1 MSDDGFIVS
10 HVMDIEFDAFDA
22 LFEVF
27 DVSTDLTIAGDL
39 VSSQISVMRTETEI
53 VC

>member
-1 MSDDGFIVS
+1 MSDDGFVVS

-22 LFEVF
+22 FFEVF
-27 DVSTDLTIAGDL
+27 DVTTDFTIAGDL
-39 VSSQISVMRTETEI
+39 VSCQVSVMRTETEV